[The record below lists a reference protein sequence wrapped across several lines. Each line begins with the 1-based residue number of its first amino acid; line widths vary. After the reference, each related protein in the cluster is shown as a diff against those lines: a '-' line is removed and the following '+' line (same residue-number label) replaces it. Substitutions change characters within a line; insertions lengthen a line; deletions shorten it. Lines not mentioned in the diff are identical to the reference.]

1 MRGYLSIGIFFIGII
16 LAAYI
21 GYWSLFIK
29 PIMVCVSASKAG
41 VLTSAMTTM
50 TIIKCA
56 VSWLVAGVI
65 FGLGYIAAIIISHK

>member
-29 PIMVCVSASKAG
+29 PIMVCVSESNAG
-41 VLTSAMTTM
+41 VLASAMTTM

-56 VSWLVAGVI
+56 VSWLI
-65 FGLGYIAAIIISHK
+65 LGLQRRQ